1 MERTVIP
8 APTGSFG
15 RGRRSAGW
23 RSTAPVGRPVPV
35 DPPTVELKRLDDR
48 MIDFIRRQEMIFV
61 TAALGGRT
69 ARRGPVGFVQV
80 PSRRLVTWPEYGRTP
95 ISGAVRL
102 LLLDLLNERTG
113 LHVTGRAS
121 VVSFGPLQVASTAAA
136 PVAAPGPGPGPGPQP
151 ECWVRVRV
159 DQAWFA
165 DQGPLV

>member
-1 MERTVIP
+1 M
-8 APTGSFG
+8 
-15 RGRRSAGW
+15 
-23 RSTAPVGRPVPV
+23 
-35 DPPTVELKRLDDR
+35 ELKRLDDR
-48 MIDFIRRQEMIFV
+48 MVDFIRKQEMVFV

-80 PSRRLVTWPEYGRTP
+80 PSRRLVTWPEYERTP
-95 ISGAVRL
+95 ISGPVRL
-102 LLLDLLNERTG
+102 LLLDLLHERTG

-121 VVSFGPLQVASTAAA
+121 AVSYGPLQVASGSD
-136 PVAAPGPGPGPGPQP
+136 PVLVDGPVP

>member
-15 RGRRSAGW
+15 RSRRSAGW
-23 RSTAPVGRPVPV
+23 RSTAPVERPVTV
-35 DPPTVELKRLDDR
+35 DPPRVELKRLDDR
-48 MIDFIRRQEMIFV
+48 MIEFIGKQEMIFV

-80 PSRRLVTWPEYGRTP
+80 PSRRLVTWPEYGGGAP
-95 ISGAVRL
+95 ITGQVRL
-102 LLLDLLNERTG
+102 LLLDLLHERTG

-121 VVSFGPLQVASTAAA
+121 VVSFGPLRVASST
-136 PVAAPGPGPGPGPQP
+136 PVVAPGPQP
-151 ECWVRVRV
+151 ERWVRVRV